1 MVVDDQKQKLFK
13 PMRVA
18 FKLAECESDLINNQQ
33 PVIPSLI

>member
-18 FKLAECESDLINNQQ
+18 FKLAECESDLIDK
-33 PVIPSLI
+33 